1 MEEWK
6 VALEATQ
13 LLVPALGPVP
23 SEQSLP
29 VQVPEVALY
38 LPAEQPGAK
47 ALPVEQTSIHL
58 FLLVLLCLFR
68 VTTGPT
74 ILNRAAGI
82 SAVGTKTLI
91 ILLII
96 GVIHRRVE
104 MFVDI
109 SMVYALLNF
118 IGCLVLAKYL
128 ERMGE
133 V

>member
-1 MEEWK
+1 MN
-6 VALEATQ
+6 TFF
-13 LLVPALGPVP
+13 LVIGI
-23 SEQSLP
+23 
-29 VQVPEVALY
+29 
-38 LPAEQPGAK
+38 GMC
-47 ALPVEQTSIHL
+47 
-58 FLLVLLCLFR
+58 LLVLLCLFR
-68 VTTGPT
+68 VTYGPT
-74 ILNRAAGI
+74 IFNRAAGI

-128 ERMGE
+128 ERTGE